1 MVEEATR
8 TGLAVASHAH
18 GTDGIIAALKAG
30 VTSVE
35 HGSYLDKEAIEL
47 MKEKDAMLV
56 ATRLIQ
62 TVGVKD
68 PSSMPPESYAK
79 IVECERANLKS
90 YKAAVCCEYG

>member
-1 MVEEATR
+1 MTE
-8 TGLAVASHAH
+8 
-18 GTDGIIAALKAG
+18 
-30 VTSVE
+30 
-35 HGSYLDKEAIEL
+35 EAIEL

-68 PSSMPPESYAK
+68 PNSMPPESYTK

-90 YKAAVCCEYG
+90 YKAAVCVVRKEI